1 MDSAKK
7 WILSFFAIEAAGL
20 AVFAAAAF
28 LIDPFFQFRVRDN
41 TYTLQEWFVSGGL
54 IENYRYDTL
63 LIGSS
68 MTRNFDMDLIRKELG
83 AEPLHIGLGGIRPAE
98 IGELVGLAYDSG
110 HAGRYYICVD
120 LGFFGNPSEE
130 SRLPRYLLKR
140 DLLSHLR
147 YLLSYEVW
155 FRYIP
160 ADLGLLLCDR
170 LGVKL
175 PEKISYSRC
184 IDRLGDWEYRYNY
197 RGKEEVIGRYQ
208 KRIGR
213 VPALETA
220 GLYER
225 MTAHIDLYFSRFH
238 FENGEHVFFFP
249 PYSSL
254 FWCDTQR
261 AGYFEIYLRAKE
273 YFVRSALRRGAAVF
287 DFQSAE
293 ITADLDNYR
302 DIKHYRPEITD
313 LMVRWFAKGEYIVT
327 EENFPEYQQKLIEN
341 TERFRKE
348 NAGLF
353 GRD

>member
-41 TYTLQEWFVSGGL
+41 TYTLQEWFVSSGL

-175 PEKISYSRC
+175 PEKISYSRS

-213 VPALETA
+213 VPALEAA

-249 PYSSL
+249 PIPASSGA
-254 FWCDTQR
+254 T
-261 AGYFEIYLRAKE
+261 
-273 YFVRSALRRGAAVF
+273 RSAPAILRSTFGQRNISSGPPFGAER
-287 DFQSAE
+287 QSLTSSPPKLPPTLTT
-293 ITADLDNYR
+293 TA
-302 DIKHYRPEITD
+302 TSSTT
-313 LMVRWFAKGEYIVT
+313 A
-327 EENFPEYQQKLIEN
+327 
-341 TERFRKE
+341 RKSPI
-348 NAGLF
+348 
-353 GRD
+353 